1 MQTKVLKAK
10 NTLIVTSVLIALIF
24 VFAPAVQAA
33 RIKNVILLIGDGMGV
48 STMSLARWF
57 NDGKPLSWDQYVC
70 GLVRTYSADDPI
82 TDSAAAATAMATSY
96 KTKTGF
102 LSVLPDEMNRA
113 PVATV
118 LEGARLSGKSTG
130 LVVTCNLQHATP
142 AAFAAHYPRRS
153 DYEAICE
160 QMVYNQ
166 VDVLLGGGLK
176 YFTSR
181 KDREDL
187 LQVLKQKGYTIITSQ
202 EELKSVS
209 SSKLAGLFAEVDL
222 AYDLDRDPTRE
233 PSLAEMTGAAINL
246 LCRNKKGF
254 FLMVEGSKIDWAN
267 HDHDPVGSVT
277 DMMAFDRAVKVALD
291 YALKERNTV
300 VIVVADHSTGG
311 LTIGNEKSPSK
322 SGGKKAGDF
331 INPLKEARVSA
342 EGLEKLLR
350 PEMNRAEVKSII
362 GERYGLGD
370 LTEEELKII
379 MDYLTGAATGPK
391 RSGKLKSIIGPMISK
406 RAMIDWTTSGHT
418 GEEVALAVYHPEGLR
433 PEGVIENTDIARYV
447 AGLMQ
452 INLEAITREYFIE
465 AEAAFKAKGA
475 QVELDTV
482 TDPDNPV
489 LKIKKG
495 NQSLAIPANKDF
507 VEMNGTKIQTRLINV
522 YNRKNFY
529 VSRQVLNLLEN

>member
-1 MQTKVLKAK
+1 MQVKELKAK
-10 NTLIVTSVLIALIF
+10 VRLISVTVMLTVLFIL
-24 VFAPAVQAA
+24 VPAEGA
-33 RIKNVILLIGDGMGV
+33 RVKNVILLIGDGMGI
-48 STMSLARWF
+48 STMSLARWYK
-57 NDGKPLSWDQYVC
+57 DGQPLSWDQYVC
-70 GLVRTYSADDPI
+70 GLVRTYSADEAI
-82 TDSAAAATAMATSY
+82 TDSAAAATAMATGH

-118 LEGARLSGKSTG
+118 LEGAKLSGKSTG

-176 YFTSR
+176 YFTGR

-187 LQVLKQKGYTIITSQ
+187 LQVLKQKGYTIITSPDG
-202 EELKSVS
+202 LKSAS

-222 AYDLDRDPTRE
+222 AYDLDRDPTKE

-246 LCRNKKGF
+246 LSRNKNGF

-267 HDHDPVGSVT
+267 HDHDPVASVT

-291 YALKERNTV
+291 YALKEKNTA

-311 LTIGNEKSPSK
+311 LTIDNDQSFSK
-322 SGGKKAGDF
+322 SESKRIGDF
-331 INPLKEARVSA
+331 VNPLKAASLSA

-350 PEMNRAEVKSII
+350 PEMSAAEVKSIV

-370 LTEEELKII
+370 LTEEELKVI
-379 MDYLTGAATGPK
+379 MDYLARAATDPK
-391 RSGKLKSIIGPMISK
+391 QSGKLKSIVGPMISK
-406 RAMIDWTTSGHT
+406 RSMIDWTTGGHT
-418 GEEVALAVYHPEGLR
+418 GEEVALAVYHPEKLR
-433 PEGVIENTDIARYV
+433 PTGVIENIDIARYV

-465 AEAAFKAKGA
+465 AEAAFTAKEA
-475 QVELDTV
+475 QVELDV
-482 TDPDNPV
+482 ATDPANPV
-489 LKIKKG
+489 LKVKKG
-495 NQSLAIPANKDF
+495 NRSLIIPANKDF

-522 YNRKNFY
+522 YNGKNFY
-529 VSRQVLNLLEN
+529 VSRQVLRLLEN

>member
-1 MQTKVLKAK
+1 MQVKALKAK
-10 NTLIVTSVLIALIF
+10 VRSIFITVMLTVLFILVPAEAASV
-24 VFAPAVQAA
+24 
-33 RIKNVILLIGDGMGV
+33 KNVILLIGDGMGV
-48 STMSLARWF
+48 STMSLARWYK
-57 NDGKPLSWDQYVC
+57 DGQPLSWDQYVC
-70 GLVRTYSADDPI
+70 GLVRTYSADEPI
-82 TDSAAAATAMATSY
+82 TDSAAAATAMATGH

-153 DYEAICE
+153 DYETICE
-160 QMVYNQ
+160 QIVYNQ

-176 YFTSR
+176 YFTGR

-187 LQVLKQKGYTIITSQ
+187 LQVLKQKGYMIITSP
-202 EELKSVS
+202 EELKSAS
-209 SSKLAGLFAEVDL
+209 SSRLAGLFAEVDL
-222 AYDLDRDPTRE
+222 SYDLDRDPTRE
-233 PSLAEMTGAAINL
+233 PSLAEMTETAIKNL
-246 LCRNKKGF
+246 SRNKKGF

-267 HDHDPVGSVT
+267 HDHDPVGSVA

-291 YALKERNTV
+291 YALKERNTA

-311 LTIGNEKSPSK
+311 LTIGNDRSSSK
-322 SGGKKAGDF
+322 SDGKKVGDF
-331 INPLKEARVSA
+331 INPLKAASLSA

-350 PEMNRAEVKSII
+350 PGMTEVEVKAII
-362 GERYGLGD
+362 GDRYGLGD
-370 LTEEELKII
+370 LTEDELKAI
-379 MDYLTGAATGPK
+379 MDYLAEAARNPEQ
-391 RSGKLKSIIGPMISK
+391 SGNFKSIVGSMMSK
-406 RAMIDWTTSGHT
+406 RAMIDWTTGGHT

-433 PEGVIENTDIARYV
+433 PTGVIENIDIARYV

-465 AEAAFKAKGA
+465 AEAAFEARGA

-489 LKIKKG
+489 LKVKKG
-495 NQSLAIPANKDF
+495 NRNLIIPANKDF
-507 VEMNGTKIQTRLINV
+507 VEMKGTRIQTKLINV

-529 VSRQVLNLLEN
+529 VSRQVLALLEN

>member
-1 MQTKVLKAK
+1 MQVKALKAK
-10 NTLIVTSVLIALIF
+10 VRSIFITVMLTVLFIL
-24 VFAPAVQAA
+24 VPAEAA
-33 RIKNVILLIGDGMGV
+33 RVKNVILLIGDGMGV
-48 STMSLARWF
+48 STMSLARWYK
-57 NDGKPLSWDQYVC
+57 DGQPLSWDQYVC
-70 GLVRTYSADDPI
+70 GLVRTYSADEPI
-82 TDSAAAATAMATSY
+82 TDSAAAATAMATGH

-153 DYEAICE
+153 DYETICE
-160 QMVYNQ
+160 QIVYNQ

-176 YFTSR
+176 YFTGR

-187 LQVLKQKGYTIITSQ
+187 LQVLKQKGYMIITSP
-202 EELKSVS
+202 EELKSAS
-209 SSKLAGLFAEVDL
+209 SSRLAGLFAEVDL
-222 AYDLDRDPTRE
+222 SYDLDRDPARE
-233 PSLAEMTGAAINL
+233 PSLAEMTETAIKNL
-246 LCRNKKGF
+246 SRNKKGF

-267 HDHDPVGSVT
+267 HDHDPVGSVA

-291 YALKERNTV
+291 YALKERNTA

-311 LTIGNEKSPSK
+311 LTIGNDRSSSK
-322 SGGKKAGDF
+322 SDGKKVGDF
-331 INPLKEARVSA
+331 INPLKAASLSA

-350 PEMNRAEVKSII
+350 PGMTEVEVKAII
-362 GERYGLGD
+362 GDRYGLGD
-370 LTEEELKII
+370 LTEDELKAI
-379 MDYLTGAATGPK
+379 MDYLAEAARNPEQ
-391 RSGKLKSIIGPMISK
+391 SGNFKSIVGSMMSK
-406 RAMIDWTTSGHT
+406 RAMIDWTTGGHT

-433 PEGVIENTDIARYV
+433 PTGVIENIDIARYV

-465 AEAAFKAKGA
+465 AEAAFEARGA

-489 LKIKKG
+489 LKVKKD
-495 NQSLAIPANKDF
+495 NRNLIIPANKDF
-507 VEMNGTKIQTRLINV
+507 VEMNGTRIQTKLINV

-529 VSRQVLNLLEN
+529 ISRQVINLLSN

>member
-1 MQTKVLKAK
+1 MQVKALKAK
-10 NTLIVTSVLIALIF
+10 VRSIFITVMLTVLFIL
-24 VFAPAVQAA
+24 VPAEAA
-33 RIKNVILLIGDGMGV
+33 RVKNVILLIGDGMGV
-48 STMSLARWF
+48 STMSLARWYK
-57 NDGKPLSWDQYVC
+57 DGQPLSWDQYVC
-70 GLVRTYSADDPI
+70 GLVRTYSADEPI
-82 TDSAAAATAMATSY
+82 TDSAAAATAMATGH

-153 DYEAICE
+153 DYETICE
-160 QMVYNQ
+160 QIVYNQ

-176 YFTSR
+176 YFTGR

-187 LQVLKQKGYTIITSQ
+187 LQVLKQKGYMIITSP
-202 EELKSVS
+202 EELKSAS
-209 SSKLAGLFAEVDL
+209 SSRLAGLFAEIDL
-222 AYDLDRDPTRE
+222 SYDLDRDPTRE
-233 PSLAEMTGAAINL
+233 PSLAEMTETAIKNL
-246 LCRNKKGF
+246 SRNKKGF

-267 HDHDPVGSVT
+267 HDHDPVGSVA

-291 YALKERNTV
+291 YALKERNTA

-311 LTIGNEKSPSK
+311 LTIGNDRSSSK
-322 SGGKKAGDF
+322 SDGKKVGDF
-331 INPLKEARVSA
+331 INPLKAASLSA

-350 PEMNRAEVKSII
+350 PGMTEVEVKAII
-362 GERYGLGD
+362 GDRYGLGD
-370 LTEEELKII
+370 LTEDELKAI
-379 MDYLTGAATGPK
+379 MDYLAEAARNPK
-391 RSGKLKSIIGPMISK
+391 QSGNFKSIVGSMMSK
-406 RAMIDWTTSGHT
+406 RAMIDWTTGGHT

-433 PEGVIENTDIARYV
+433 PTGVIENIDIARYV

-465 AEAAFKAKGA
+465 AEAAFEARGA

-489 LKIKKG
+489 LKVKKG
-495 NQSLAIPANKDF
+495 NRNLIIPANKDF
-507 VEMNGTKIQTRLINV
+507 VEMNGTRIQTKLINV

-529 VSRQVLNLLEN
+529 ISRQVINLLSN

>member
-1 MQTKVLKAK
+1 MQVKAPKAK
-10 NTLIVTSVLIALIF
+10 VRSIFITVMLTVLFIL
-24 VFAPAVQAA
+24 VPAEAA
-33 RIKNVILLIGDGMGV
+33 RVKNVILLIGDGMGV
-48 STMSLARWF
+48 STMSLARWYK
-57 NDGKPLSWDQYVC
+57 DGQPLSWDQYVC
-70 GLVRTYSADDPI
+70 GLVRTYSADEPI
-82 TDSAAAATAMATSY
+82 TDSAAAATAMATGH

-153 DYEAICE
+153 DYETICE
-160 QMVYNQ
+160 QIVYNQ

-176 YFTSR
+176 YFTGR

-187 LQVLKQKGYTIITSQ
+187 LQVLKQKGYMIITSP
-202 EELKSVS
+202 EELKSAS
-209 SSKLAGLFAEVDL
+209 SSRLAGLFAEVDL
-222 AYDLDRDPTRE
+222 SYDLDRDPARE
-233 PSLAEMTGAAINL
+233 PSLAEMTETAIKNL
-246 LCRNKKGF
+246 SRNKKGF

-267 HDHDPVGSVT
+267 HDHDPVGSVA

-291 YALKERNTV
+291 YALKERNTA

-311 LTIGNEKSPSK
+311 LTIGNDRSSSK
-322 SGGKKAGDF
+322 SDGKKVGDF
-331 INPLKEARVSA
+331 INPLKAASLSA

-350 PEMNRAEVKSII
+350 PGMTEVEVKAII
-362 GERYGLGD
+362 GDRYGLGD
-370 LTEEELKII
+370 LTEDELKAI
-379 MDYLTGAATGPK
+379 MDYLAEAARNPK
-391 RSGKLKSIIGPMISK
+391 QSGNLKSIVGSMMSK
-406 RAMIDWTTSGHT
+406 RAMIDWTTGGHT

-433 PEGVIENTDIARYV
+433 PTGVIENIDIARYV

-465 AEAAFKAKGA
+465 AEAAFEARGA

-489 LKIKKG
+489 LKVKKD
-495 NQSLAIPANKDF
+495 NRNLIIPANKDF
-507 VEMNGTKIQTRLINV
+507 VEMNGTRIQTKLINV

-529 VSRQVLNLLEN
+529 ISRQVINLLSN

>member
-1 MQTKVLKAK
+1 MQVKALKAK
-10 NTLIVTSVLIALIF
+10 VRSIFITVMLTVLFIL
-24 VFAPAVQAA
+24 VPAEAA
-33 RIKNVILLIGDGMGV
+33 RVKNVILLIGDGMGV
-48 STMSLARWF
+48 STMSLARWYK
-57 NDGKPLSWDQYVC
+57 DGQPLSWDQYVC
-70 GLVRTYSADDPI
+70 GLVRTYSADEPI
-82 TDSAAAATAMATSY
+82 TDSAAAATAMATGH

-153 DYEAICE
+153 DYETICE
-160 QMVYNQ
+160 QIVYNQ

-176 YFTSR
+176 YFTGR

-187 LQVLKQKGYTIITSQ
+187 LQVLKQKGYMIITSP
-202 EELKSVS
+202 EELKSAS
-209 SSKLAGLFAEVDL
+209 SSRLAGLFAEVDL
-222 AYDLDRDPTRE
+222 SYDLDRDPARE
-233 PSLAEMTGAAINL
+233 PSLAEMTETAIKNL
-246 LCRNKKGF
+246 SRNKKGF

-267 HDHDPVGSVT
+267 HDHDPVGSVA

-291 YALKERNTV
+291 YALKERNTA

-311 LTIGNEKSPSK
+311 LTIGNDRSSSK
-322 SGGKKAGDF
+322 SDGKKVGDF
-331 INPLKEARVSA
+331 INPLKAASLSA

-350 PEMNRAEVKSII
+350 PGMTEVEVKAII
-362 GERYGLGD
+362 GDRYGLGD
-370 LTEEELKII
+370 LTEDELKAI
-379 MDYLTGAATGPK
+379 MDYLAEAARNPEQ
-391 RSGKLKSIIGPMISK
+391 SGNFKSIVGSMMSK
-406 RAMIDWTTSGHT
+406 RAMIDWTTGGHT

-433 PEGVIENTDIARYV
+433 PTGVIENIDIARYV

-465 AEAAFKAKGA
+465 AEAAFEARGA

-489 LKIKKG
+489 LKVKKG
-495 NQSLAIPANKDF
+495 NRNLIIPANKDF
-507 VEMNGTKIQTRLINV
+507 VEMKGTRIQTKLINV

-529 VSRQVLNLLEN
+529 VSRQVLALLEN

>member
-1 MQTKVLKAK
+1 MQVKALKGKVG
-10 NTLIVTSVLIALIF
+10 LISITVMLTVLFIL
-24 VFAPAVQAA
+24 VPAEAA
-33 RIKNVILLIGDGMGV
+33 RVKNVILLIGDGMGV
-48 STMSLARWF
+48 STMSLARWYK
-57 NDGKPLSWDQYVC
+57 DGQPLSWDKYVC
-70 GLVRTYSADDPI
+70 GLVRTYSADNPI
-82 TDSAAAATAMATSY
+82 TDSAAAATTMATGH

-118 LEGARLSGKSTG
+118 LEGARLRGKSTG

-153 DYEAICE
+153 DYESICE

-176 YFTSR
+176 YFTGR
-181 KDREDL
+181 KDGEDL
-187 LQVLKQKGYTIITSQ
+187 LAALKQKGYMIITNP
-202 EELKSVS
+202 EELKSAS

-222 AYDLDRDPTRE
+222 AYDLDRDPAKE
-233 PSLAEMTGAAINL
+233 PSLAEMTGTAINL
-246 LCRNKKGF
+246 LSRNKNGF

-267 HDHDPVGSVT
+267 HDHDPVASVT
-277 DMMAFDRAVKVALD
+277 DMMAFDRAVGVALD
-291 YALKERNTV
+291 YALKEKNTA

-311 LTIGNEKSPSK
+311 LTIDNDQSFSK
-322 SGGKKAGDF
+322 SGGKKVGGF
-331 INPLKEARVSA
+331 VNPLKAARISG

-350 PEMNRAEVKSII
+350 PEMSAAEVKSIV

-370 LTEEELKII
+370 LTEEELKAI
-379 MDYLTGAATGPK
+379 MDYLAGAATDPK
-391 RSGKLKSIIGPMISK
+391 QSGKLKSIVGPMISK
-406 RAMIDWTTSGHT
+406 RAMIDWTTGGHT
-418 GEEVALAVYHPEGLR
+418 GEEVALAVYHPEKLR
-433 PEGVIENTDIARYV
+433 PMGVIENTDIARYV

-452 INLEAITREYFIE
+452 IDLEAITREYFIE

-507 VEMNGTKIQTRLINV
+507 VEINGARIQTRLINV

>member
-1 MQTKVLKAK
+1 MQVKTLKAK
-10 NTLIVTSVLIALIF
+10 VRLISITVMLTVLFIL
-24 VFAPAVQAA
+24 VPAEAA
-33 RIKNVILLIGDGMGV
+33 RVKNVILLIGDGMGV
-48 STMSLARWF
+48 STMSLARWYK
-57 NDGKPLSWDQYVC
+57 DGQPLSWDQYIC
-70 GLVRTYSADDPI
+70 GLVRTYSADEPI
-82 TDSAAAATAMATSY
+82 TDSAAAATAMATGH

-102 LSVLPDEMNRA
+102 LSVLPDEMDRA
-113 PVATV
+113 PAATV
-118 LEGARLSGKSTG
+118 LEGAKLRGKSTG

-176 YFTSR
+176 YFTGR
-181 KDREDL
+181 KDGEDL
-187 LQVLKQKGYTIITSQ
+187 LAALKQKGYMIITSP
-202 EELKSVS
+202 EELKSAS

-222 AYDLDRDPTRE
+222 AYDLDRDPTKE

-246 LCRNKKGF
+246 LSRNKNGF

-267 HDHDPVGSVT
+267 HDHDPVASVT

-291 YALKERNTV
+291 YALKEKNTA

-311 LTIGNEKSPSK
+311 LTIDNDQSFSK
-322 SGGKKAGDF
+322 SESKRIGDF
-331 INPLKEARVSA
+331 VNPLKAASLSA

-350 PEMNRAEVKSII
+350 PEMSAAEVKSIV

-370 LTEEELKII
+370 LTEEELKVI
-379 MDYLTGAATGPK
+379 MDYLARAATDPK
-391 RSGKLKSIIGPMISK
+391 QSGKLKSIVGPMISK
-406 RAMIDWTTSGHT
+406 RSMIDWTTGGHT
-418 GEEVALAVYHPEGLR
+418 GEEVALAVYHPEKLR
-433 PEGVIENTDIARYV
+433 PTGVIENIDIARYV

-465 AEAAFKAKGA
+465 AEAAFTAKEA
-475 QVELDTV
+475 QVELDV
-482 TDPDNPV
+482 ATDPANPV
-489 LKIKKG
+489 LKVKKG
-495 NQSLAIPANKDF
+495 NRSLIIPANKDF

-522 YNRKNFY
+522 YNGKNFY

>member
-1 MQTKVLKAK
+1 MQVKALKAK
-10 NTLIVTSVLIALIF
+10 VRSIFITVMLTVLFIL
-24 VFAPAVQAA
+24 VPAEAA
-33 RIKNVILLIGDGMGV
+33 RVKNVILLIGDGMGV
-48 STMSLARWF
+48 STMSLARWYK
-57 NDGKPLSWDQYVC
+57 DGQPLSWDQYVC
-70 GLVRTYSADDPI
+70 GLVRTYSADEPI
-82 TDSAAAATAMATSY
+82 TDSAAAATAMATGH

-153 DYEAICE
+153 DYETICE
-160 QMVYNQ
+160 QIVYNQ

-176 YFTSR
+176 YFTGR

-187 LQVLKQKGYTIITSQ
+187 LQVLKQKGYMIITSP
-202 EELKSVS
+202 EELKSAS
-209 SSKLAGLFAEVDL
+209 SSRLAGLFAEVDL
-222 AYDLDRDPTRE
+222 SYDLDRDPARE
-233 PSLAEMTGAAINL
+233 PSLAEMTETAIKNL
-246 LCRNKKGF
+246 SRNKKGF

-267 HDHDPVGSVT
+267 HDHDPVGSVA

-291 YALKERNTV
+291 YALKERNTA

-311 LTIGNEKSPSK
+311 LTIGNDRSSSK
-322 SGGKKAGDF
+322 SDGKKVGDF
-331 INPLKEARVSA
+331 INPLKAASLSA

-350 PEMNRAEVKSII
+350 PGMTEVEVKAII
-362 GERYGLGD
+362 GDRYGLGD
-370 LTEEELKII
+370 LTEDELKAI
-379 MDYLTGAATGPK
+379 MDYLAEAARNPEQ
-391 RSGKLKSIIGPMISK
+391 SGNFKSIVGSMMSK
-406 RAMIDWTTSGHT
+406 RAMIDWTTGGHT

-433 PEGVIENTDIARYV
+433 PTGVIENIDIARYV

-465 AEAAFKAKGA
+465 AEAAFEARGA

-489 LKIKKG
+489 LKVKKD
-495 NQSLAIPANKDF
+495 NRNLIIPANKDF
-507 VEMNGTKIQTRLINV
+507 VEMNGTRIQTKLINV

-529 VSRQVLNLLEN
+529 ISRQVITLLSN

>member
-1 MQTKVLKAK
+1 MQVKALKAK
-10 NTLIVTSVLIALIF
+10 VRSIFITVMLTVLFILVPAEAASV
-24 VFAPAVQAA
+24 
-33 RIKNVILLIGDGMGV
+33 KNVILLIGDGMGV
-48 STMSLARWF
+48 STMSLARWYK
-57 NDGKPLSWDQYVC
+57 DGQPLSWDQYVC
-70 GLVRTYSADDPI
+70 GLVRTYSADEPI
-82 TDSAAAATAMATSY
+82 TDSAAAATAMATGH

-153 DYEAICE
+153 DYETICE
-160 QMVYNQ
+160 QIVYNQ

-176 YFTSR
+176 YFTGR

-187 LQVLKQKGYTIITSQ
+187 LQVLKQKGYMIITSP
-202 EELKSVS
+202 EELKSAS
-209 SSKLAGLFAEVDL
+209 SSRLAGLFAEVDL
-222 AYDLDRDPTRE
+222 SYDLDRDPTRE
-233 PSLAEMTGAAINL
+233 PSLAEMTETAIKNL
-246 LCRNKKGF
+246 SRNKKGF

-267 HDHDPVGSVT
+267 HDHDPVGSVA

-291 YALKERNTV
+291 YALKERNTA

-311 LTIGNEKSPSK
+311 LTIGNDRSSSK
-322 SGGKKAGDF
+322 SDGKKVGDF
-331 INPLKEARVSA
+331 INPLKAASLSA

-350 PEMNRAEVKSII
+350 PGMTEVEVKAII
-362 GERYGLGD
+362 GDRYGLGD
-370 LTEEELKII
+370 LTEDELKAI
-379 MDYLTGAATGPK
+379 MDYLAEAARNPK
-391 RSGKLKSIIGPMISK
+391 QSGNFKSIVGSMMSK
-406 RAMIDWTTSGHT
+406 RAMIDWTTGGHT

-433 PEGVIENTDIARYV
+433 PTGVIENIDIARYV

-465 AEAAFKAKGA
+465 AEAAFEARGA

-489 LKIKKG
+489 LKVKKD

-522 YNRKNFY
+522 YNGKNFY
-529 VSRQVLNLLEN
+529 VSRQVLRLLEN

>member
-1 MQTKVLKAK
+1 MQVKALKAK
-10 NTLIVTSVLIALIF
+10 VRSIFITVMLTVLFIL
-24 VFAPAVQAA
+24 VPAEAA
-33 RIKNVILLIGDGMGV
+33 RVKNVILLIGDGMGV
-48 STMSLARWF
+48 STMSLARWYK
-57 NDGKPLSWDQYVC
+57 DGQPLSWDQYVC
-70 GLVRTYSADDPI
+70 GLVRTYSADEPI
-82 TDSAAAATAMATSY
+82 TDSAAAATAMATGH

-153 DYEAICE
+153 DYETICE
-160 QMVYNQ
+160 QIVYNQ

-176 YFTSR
+176 YFTGR

-187 LQVLKQKGYTIITSQ
+187 LQVLKQKGYMIITSP
-202 EELKSVS
+202 EELKSAS
-209 SSKLAGLFAEVDL
+209 SSRLAGLFAEVDL
-222 AYDLDRDPTRE
+222 SYDLDRDPTRE
-233 PSLAEMTGAAINL
+233 PSLAEMTETAIKNL
-246 LCRNKKGF
+246 SRNKKGF

-267 HDHDPVGSVT
+267 HDHDPVGSVA

-291 YALKERNTV
+291 YALKERNTA

-311 LTIGNEKSPSK
+311 LTIGNDRSSSK
-322 SGGKKAGDF
+322 SDGKKVGDF
-331 INPLKEARVSA
+331 INPLKAASLSA

-350 PEMNRAEVKSII
+350 PGMTEVEVKAII
-362 GERYGLGD
+362 GDRYGLGD
-370 LTEEELKII
+370 LTEDELKAI
-379 MDYLTGAATGPK
+379 MDYLAEAARNPK
-391 RSGKLKSIIGPMISK
+391 QSGNFKSIVGSMMSK
-406 RAMIDWTTSGHT
+406 RAMIDWTTGGHT

-433 PEGVIENTDIARYV
+433 PTGVIENIDIARYV

-465 AEAAFKAKGA
+465 AEAAFEARGA

-489 LKIKKG
+489 LKVKKG
-495 NQSLAIPANKDF
+495 NRNLIIPANKDF
-507 VEMNGTKIQTRLINV
+507 VEMKGTRIQTKLINV

-529 VSRQVLNLLEN
+529 VSRQVLALLEN

>member
-1 MQTKVLKAK
+1 MQAKVLKAK
-10 NTLIVTSVLIALIF
+10 NKLIVTSVLIALIF

-57 NDGKPLSWDQYVC
+57 NDGQPLSWDQYVC

-118 LEGARLSGKSTG
+118 LEGARLSSKSTG

-142 AAFAAHYPRRS
+142 AAFAAHFPYRA
-153 DYEAICE
+153 DYETICE

-176 YFTSR
+176 YYTGR

-187 LQVLKQKGYTIITSQ
+187 LRVLKQKGYAIITSP
-202 EELKSVS
+202 EELRSVR

-246 LCRNKKGF
+246 LSRNKNGF
-254 FLMVEGSKIDWAN
+254 FLLVEGSKIDWAN

-350 PEMNRAEVKSII
+350 PDMTEVEVKAIVND
-362 GERYGLGD
+362 RYGLTD
-370 LTEEELKII
+370 LTEEELKVIK
-379 MDYLTGAATGPK
+379 DYLTGAATGPK

-433 PEGVIENTDIARYV
+433 PEGIIENTDIARYV

-465 AEAAFKAKGA
+465 AEAAFKARGA

-489 LKIKKG
+489 LKVKKG
-495 NQSLAIPANKDF
+495 NRSLIIPANKDF
-507 VEMNGTKIQTRLINV
+507 VEMNGARIQTRLINV

>member
-1 MQTKVLKAK
+1 MQVKALKAK
-10 NTLIVTSVLIALIF
+10 VRSIFITVMLTVLFILVPAEAASV
-24 VFAPAVQAA
+24 
-33 RIKNVILLIGDGMGV
+33 KNVILLIGDGMGV
-48 STMSLARWF
+48 STMSLARWYK
-57 NDGKPLSWDQYVC
+57 DGQPLSWDQYVC
-70 GLVRTYSADDPI
+70 GLVRTYSADEPI
-82 TDSAAAATAMATSY
+82 TDSAAAATAMATGH

-153 DYEAICE
+153 DYETICE
-160 QMVYNQ
+160 QIVYNQ

-176 YFTSR
+176 YFTGR

-187 LQVLKQKGYTIITSQ
+187 LQVLKQKGYMIITSP
-202 EELKSVS
+202 EELKSAS
-209 SSKLAGLFAEVDL
+209 SSRLAGLFAEVDL
-222 AYDLDRDPTRE
+222 SYDLDRDPTRE
-233 PSLAEMTGAAINL
+233 PSLAEMTETAIKNL
-246 LCRNKKGF
+246 SRNKKGF

-267 HDHDPVGSVT
+267 HDHDPVGSVA

-291 YALKERNTV
+291 YALKERNTA

-311 LTIGNEKSPSK
+311 LTIGNDRSSSK
-322 SGGKKAGDF
+322 SDGKKVGDF
-331 INPLKEARVSA
+331 INPLKAASLSA

-350 PEMNRAEVKSII
+350 PGMTEVEVKAII
-362 GERYGLGD
+362 GDRYGLGD
-370 LTEEELKII
+370 LTEDELKAI
-379 MDYLTGAATGPK
+379 MDYLAEAARNPK
-391 RSGKLKSIIGPMISK
+391 QSGNFKSIVGSMMSK
-406 RAMIDWTTSGHT
+406 RAMIDWTTGGHT

-433 PEGVIENTDIARYV
+433 PTGVIENIDIARYV

-465 AEAAFKAKGA
+465 AEAAFEARGA

-489 LKIKKG
+489 LKVKKD
-495 NQSLAIPANKDF
+495 NRNLIIPANKDF
-507 VEMNGTKIQTRLINV
+507 VEMNGTRIQTKLINV

-529 VSRQVLNLLEN
+529 VSRQVLSLLSD

>member
-1 MQTKVLKAK
+1 MQVKALKAK
-10 NTLIVTSVLIALIF
+10 VRTIFITVMLTVLFIL
-24 VFAPAVQAA
+24 APAEAA
-33 RIKNVILLIGDGMGV
+33 RVKNVILLIGDGMGV
-48 STMSLARWF
+48 STMSLARWYK
-57 NDGKPLSWDQYVC
+57 DGQPLSWDQYVC
-70 GLVRTYSADDPI
+70 GLARTYSADEPI
-82 TDSAAAATAMATSY
+82 TDSAAAATAMATGH

-176 YFTSR
+176 YFTGR

-187 LQVLKQKGYTIITSQ
+187 LQVLKQKGYIIISSP
-202 EELKSVS
+202 EELKSAS
-209 SSKLAGLFAEVDL
+209 SSRLAGLFAEVEL
-222 AYDLDRDPTRE
+222 SYDLDRDPTRE
-233 PSLAEMTGAAINL
+233 PSLAEMTETAIRIL
-246 LCRNKKGF
+246 SRNKNGF

-267 HDHDPVGSVT
+267 HDHDPVASVT
-277 DMMAFDRAVKVALD
+277 DMMAFDRAVRVALD
-291 YALKERNTV
+291 YALKEKNTA

-311 LTIGNEKSPSK
+311 LTIGNDRSSSK
-322 SGGKKAGDF
+322 SDGKKVGNF
-331 INPLKEARVSA
+331 INPLKAASISA
-342 EGLEKLLR
+342 EGLEKFLR
-350 PEMNRAEVKSII
+350 PEMSAAEVKSIV
-362 GERYGLGD
+362 GERYGLVD
-370 LTEEELKII
+370 LTEEELKAI
-379 MDYLTGAATGPK
+379 MDYLARAATDPK
-391 RSGKLKSIIGPMISK
+391 QSGKLKSIVGPMISK

-418 GEEVALAVYHPEGLR
+418 GEEVALAVYHPKGLR

-465 AEAAFKAKGA
+465 AEAAFKAREA

-489 LKIKKG
+489 LKVKKG
-495 NQSLAIPANKDF
+495 NRNLIIPANKDF
-507 VEMNGTKIQTRLINV
+507 VEMNGTRIQTKLINV

-529 VSRQVLNLLEN
+529 VSRQVLSLLSD

>member
-10 NTLIVTSVLIALIF
+10 NKLIVTSVLIALIF

-57 NDGKPLSWDQYVC
+57 NDGQPLSWDKYVC

-118 LEGARLSGKSTG
+118 LEGARLSSKSTG

-142 AAFAAHYPRRS
+142 AAFAAHFPYRA
-153 DYEAICE
+153 DYETICE
-160 QMVYNQ
+160 QMVYTQ

-176 YFTSR
+176 YYTGR

-187 LQVLKQKGYTIITSQ
+187 LRVLKQKGYAIITSP
-202 EELKSVS
+202 EELRSVR

-246 LCRNKKGF
+246 LSRNKNGF
-254 FLMVEGSKIDWAN
+254 FLLVEGSKIDWAN

-350 PEMNRAEVKSII
+350 PEMSRAEVKSII

-370 LTEEELKII
+370 LTEEELKTI
-379 MDYLTGAATGPK
+379 MDYLARAATNPK
-391 RSGKLKSIIGPMISK
+391 QSGKLKSIIGPMISK

-418 GEEVALAVYHPEGLR
+418 GEEHPLAVYHPEGLR

-465 AEAAFKAKGA
+465 AEAAFKARGA

-489 LKIKKG
+489 LKVKKG

-507 VEMNGTKIQTRLINV
+507 AEMNGARIQTRLINV

>member
-1 MQTKVLKAK
+1 MQVKVLKGK
-10 NTLIVTSVLIALIF
+10 VRLISITVMLTVLFIL
-24 VFAPAVQAA
+24 VPAEAA
-33 RIKNVILLIGDGMGV
+33 RVKNVILLIGDGMGV
-48 STMSLARWF
+48 STMSLARWYK
-57 NDGKPLSWDQYVC
+57 DGQPLSWDKYVS

-82 TDSAAAATAMATSY
+82 TDSAAAATAMATGH

-102 LSVLPDEMNRA
+102 LSVLPDEMDRA
-113 PVATV
+113 PAATV
-118 LEGARLSGKSTG
+118 LEGARLRGKSTG
-130 LVVTCNLQHATP
+130 LVVTCNIQHATP

-176 YFTSR
+176 YFTGR
-181 KDREDL
+181 KDGEDL
-187 LQVLKQKGYTIITSQ
+187 LQVLKQKGYAIITSP
-202 EELKSVS
+202 EELKSTS

-222 AYDLDRDPTRE
+222 AYDLDRDPTKE
-233 PSLAEMTGAAINL
+233 PSLAEMTEVAINL
-246 LCRNKKGF
+246 LSRNKKGF

-267 HDHDPVGSVT
+267 HDHDPVASVT

-311 LTIGNEKSPSK
+311 LTIDNDQSFSK
-322 SGGKKAGDF
+322 SESKRIGDF
-331 INPLKEARVSA
+331 VNPLKAASLSA

-350 PEMNRAEVKSII
+350 PDMTEVEVKAIVND
-362 GERYGLGD
+362 RYGLTD
-370 LTEEELKII
+370 LTEEELKVI
-379 MDYLTGAATGPK
+379 MDYLARAATNPK
-391 RSGKLKSIIGPMISK
+391 QSGKLKSIIGPMISK

-433 PEGVIENTDIARYV
+433 PEGVIENIDIARYV

-475 QVELDTV
+475 QVELDV
-482 TDPDNPV
+482 ATDPANPA
-489 LKIKKG
+489 LKVKKG
-495 NQSLAIPANKDF
+495 NRSFIIPANKDF

-522 YNRKNFY
+522 YNGKNFY

>member
-1 MQTKVLKAK
+1 
-10 NTLIVTSVLIALIF
+10 
-24 VFAPAVQAA
+24 
-33 RIKNVILLIGDGMGV
+33 
-48 STMSLARWF
+48 
-57 NDGKPLSWDQYVC
+57 
-70 GLVRTYSADDPI
+70 
-82 TDSAAAATAMATSY
+82 
-96 KTKTGF
+96 
-102 LSVLPDEMNRA
+102 
-113 PVATV
+113 
-118 LEGARLSGKSTG
+118 
-130 LVVTCNLQHATP
+130 
-142 AAFAAHYPRRS
+142 
-153 DYEAICE
+153 
-160 QMVYNQ
+160 MVYNQ

-176 YFTSR
+176 YFTGR
-181 KDREDL
+181 KDGEDL
-187 LQVLKQKGYTIITSQ
+187 LAALKQKGYMIITNP
-202 EELKSVS
+202 EELKSAS

-222 AYDLDRDPTRE
+222 AYDLDRDPTKE

-246 LCRNKKGF
+246 LSRNKNGF

-267 HDHDPVGSVT
+267 HDHDPVASVT

-507 VEMNGTKIQTRLINV
+507 VDINGASIQTRSINV

>member
-1 MQTKVLKAK
+1 MQVKALKAK
-10 NTLIVTSVLIALIF
+10 VRSIFITVMLTVLFIL
-24 VFAPAVQAA
+24 VPAEAA
-33 RIKNVILLIGDGMGV
+33 RVKNVILLIGDGMGV
-48 STMSLARWF
+48 STMSLARWYK
-57 NDGKPLSWDQYVC
+57 DGQPLSWDQYVC
-70 GLVRTYSADDPI
+70 GLVRTYSADEPI
-82 TDSAAAATAMATSY
+82 TDSAAAATAMATGH

-153 DYEAICE
+153 DYETICE
-160 QMVYNQ
+160 QIVYNQ

-176 YFTSR
+176 YFTGR

-187 LQVLKQKGYTIITSQ
+187 LQVLKQKGYMIITSP
-202 EELKSVS
+202 EELKSAS
-209 SSKLAGLFAEVDL
+209 SSRLAGLFAEVDL
-222 AYDLDRDPTRE
+222 SYDLDRDPARE
-233 PSLAEMTGAAINL
+233 PSLAEMTETAIKNL
-246 LCRNKKGF
+246 SRNKKGF

-267 HDHDPVGSVT
+267 HDHDPVGSVA

-291 YALKERNTV
+291 YALKERNTA

-311 LTIGNEKSPSK
+311 LTIGNDRSSSK
-322 SGGKKAGDF
+322 SDGKKVGDF
-331 INPLKEARVSA
+331 INPLKAASLSA

-350 PEMNRAEVKSII
+350 PGMTEVEVKAII
-362 GERYGLGD
+362 GDRYGLGD
-370 LTEEELKII
+370 LTEDELKAI
-379 MDYLTGAATGPK
+379 MDYLAEAARNPK
-391 RSGKLKSIIGPMISK
+391 QSGNLKSIVGSMMSK
-406 RAMIDWTTSGHT
+406 RAMIDWTTGGHT

-433 PEGVIENTDIARYV
+433 PTGVIENIDIARYV

-465 AEAAFKAKGA
+465 AEAAFEARGA

-489 LKIKKG
+489 LKVKKD
-495 NQSLAIPANKDF
+495 NRNLIIPANKDF
-507 VEMNGTKIQTRLINV
+507 VEMNGTRIQTKLINV

-529 VSRQVLNLLEN
+529 ISRQVITLLSN

>member
-1 MQTKVLKAK
+1 MQVKTLKAK
-10 NTLIVTSVLIALIF
+10 VRLISITVMLTVLFIL
-24 VFAPAVQAA
+24 VPAEAA
-33 RIKNVILLIGDGMGV
+33 RVKNVILLIGDGMGV
-48 STMSLARWF
+48 STMSLARWYK
-57 NDGKPLSWDQYVC
+57 DGQPLSWDQYIC
-70 GLVRTYSADDPI
+70 GLVRTYSADEPI
-82 TDSAAAATAMATSY
+82 TDSAAAATAMATGH

-102 LSVLPDEMNRA
+102 LSVLPDEMDRA
-113 PVATV
+113 PAATV
-118 LEGARLSGKSTG
+118 LEGAKLRGKSTG

-176 YFTSR
+176 YFTGR
-181 KDREDL
+181 KDGEDL
-187 LQVLKQKGYTIITSQ
+187 LAALKQKGYMIITSP
-202 EELKSVS
+202 EELKSAS

-222 AYDLDRDPTRE
+222 AYDLDRDPTKE

-246 LCRNKKGF
+246 LSRNKNGF

-267 HDHDPVGSVT
+267 HDHDPVASVT

-291 YALKERNTV
+291 YALKEKNTA

-311 LTIGNEKSPSK
+311 LTIDNDQSFSK
-322 SGGKKAGDF
+322 SESKRIGDF
-331 INPLKEARVSA
+331 VNPLKAASLSA

-350 PEMNRAEVKSII
+350 PEMSAAEVKSIV

-370 LTEEELKII
+370 LTEEELKVI
-379 MDYLTGAATGPK
+379 MDYLARAATDPK
-391 RSGKLKSIIGPMISK
+391 QSGKLKSIVGPMISK
-406 RAMIDWTTSGHT
+406 RSMIDWTTGGHT

-465 AEAAFKAKGA
+465 AEAAFTAKEA
-475 QVELDTV
+475 QVELDV
-482 TDPDNPV
+482 ATDPANPV
-489 LKIKKG
+489 LKVKKG
-495 NQSLAIPANKDF
+495 NRSLIIPANKDF

-522 YNRKNFY
+522 YNGKNFY
-529 VSRQVLNLLEN
+529 VSRQVLRLLEN

>member
-1 MQTKVLKAK
+1 MQVKALKAK
-10 NTLIVTSVLIALIF
+10 VRSIFITVVLTVLFIL
-24 VFAPAVQAA
+24 VPAEAA
-33 RIKNVILLIGDGMGV
+33 RVKNVILLIGDGMGV
-48 STMSLARWF
+48 STMSLARWYK
-57 NDGKPLSWDQYVC
+57 DGQPLSWDQYVC
-70 GLVRTYSADDPI
+70 GLVRTYSADEPI
-82 TDSAAAATAMATSY
+82 TDSAAAATAMATGH

-176 YFTSR
+176 YFTGR

-187 LQVLKQKGYTIITSQ
+187 LQVLKQKGYMIITSP
-202 EELKSVS
+202 EELKSAS
-209 SSKLAGLFAEVDL
+209 SSRLAGLFAEVEL
-222 AYDLDRDPTRE
+222 SYDLDRDPTRE
-233 PSLAEMTGAAINL
+233 PSLAEMTETAIRIL
-246 LCRNKKGF
+246 SRNKNGF

-267 HDHDPVGSVT
+267 HDHDPVASVT
-277 DMMAFDRAVKVALD
+277 DMMAFDRAVRVALD
-291 YALKERNTV
+291 YALKEKNTA

-311 LTIGNEKSPSK
+311 LTIGNDRSSSK
-322 SGGKKAGDF
+322 SDGKKVGDF
-331 INPLKEARVSA
+331 INPLKAASLSA

-350 PEMNRAEVKSII
+350 PGMTEVEVKAIVSD
-362 GERYGLGD
+362 RYGLGD
-370 LTEEELKII
+370 LTEDELKAI
-379 MDYLTGAATGPK
+379 MDYLAEAARNPK
-391 RSGKLKSIIGPMISK
+391 QSGQLKSIVGPMMST
-406 RAMIDWTTSGHT
+406 RAMIDWTTGGHT

-433 PEGVIENTDIARYV
+433 PTGVIENIDIARYV

-465 AEAAFKAKGA
+465 AEAAFKAREA

-489 LKIKKG
+489 LKVKKG
-495 NQSLAIPANKDF
+495 NRNLIIPANKDF
-507 VEMNGTKIQTRLINV
+507 VEMNGTRIQTKLINV

-529 VSRQVLNLLEN
+529 VSRQVISLLSD

>member
-1 MQTKVLKAK
+1 MQAKVLKAK
-10 NTLIVTSVLIALIF
+10 NKLIVTSVLIALIF

-57 NDGKPLSWDQYVC
+57 NDGQPLSWDQYVC

-118 LEGARLSGKSTG
+118 LEGARLSSKSTG

-142 AAFAAHYPRRS
+142 AAFAAHFPYRA
-153 DYEAICE
+153 DYETICE

-176 YFTSR
+176 YYTGR

-187 LQVLKQKGYTIITSQ
+187 LRVLKQKGYAIITSP
-202 EELKSVS
+202 EELRSVR

-246 LCRNKKGF
+246 LSRNKNGF
-254 FLMVEGSKIDWAN
+254 FLLVEGSKIDWAN

-350 PEMNRAEVKSII
+350 PDMTEVEVKAIVND
-362 GERYGLGD
+362 RYGLTD
-370 LTEEELKII
+370 LTEEELKVIK
-379 MDYLTGAATGPK
+379 DYLTGAATGPK

-406 RAMIDWTTSGHT
+406 RAMIDWTTGGHT
-418 GEEVALAVYHPEGLR
+418 GEEVALAVYHPEKLR
-433 PEGVIENTDIARYV
+433 PEGVIENIDIARYV
-447 AGLMQ
+447 ARLMQ

-465 AEAAFKAKGA
+465 AEAAFKARGA

-489 LKIKKG
+489 LKVKKG

-507 VEMNGTKIQTRLINV
+507 VEMNGSRIQTRLINV

-529 VSRQVLNLLEN
+529 VSRQVLNLLSD

>member
-1 MQTKVLKAK
+1 MQVKELKAK
-10 NTLIVTSVLIALIF
+10 VRLISVTVMLTVLFIL
-24 VFAPAVQAA
+24 VPAEGA
-33 RIKNVILLIGDGMGV
+33 RVKNVILLIGDGMGV
-48 STMSLARWF
+48 STMSLARWYK
-57 NDGKPLSWDQYVC
+57 DGQPLSWDQYVC
-70 GLVRTYSADDPI
+70 GLVRTYSADEAI
-82 TDSAAAATAMATSY
+82 TDSAAAATAMATGH

-153 DYEAICE
+153 DFEAICE

-166 VDVLLGGGLK
+166 VDVLMGGGLK
-176 YFTSR
+176 YFTGR

-187 LQVLKQKGYTIITSQ
+187 LQVLKQKGYTIITSPDG
-202 EELKSVS
+202 LKSVS
-209 SSKLAGLFAEVDL
+209 SSRLAGLFAEVDL

-233 PSLAEMTGAAINL
+233 PSLAEMTETAIKAL
-246 LCRNKKGF
+246 ARNKNGF

-267 HDHDPVGSVT
+267 HDHDPVASVR
-277 DMMAFDRAVKVALD
+277 DMMAFDRAVRVALD
-291 YALKERNTV
+291 YALKEKNTV

-311 LTIGNEKSPSK
+311 LTIGNDRSSSK
-322 SGGKKAGDF
+322 SDGKKVGDF
-331 INPLKEARVSA
+331 VNPLKAASLSA

-350 PEMNRAEVKSII
+350 PDMTEVEVKTIVND
-362 GERYGLGD
+362 RYGLAD
-370 LTEEELKII
+370 LTEEELKTI
-379 MDYLTGAATGPK
+379 MDYLSRAATDPK
-391 RSGKLKSIIGPMISK
+391 QSGKLKSIVGPMISK
-406 RAMIDWTTSGHT
+406 RAMIDWTTGGHT
-418 GEEVALAVYHPEGLR
+418 GEEVALAVYHPEKLR
-433 PEGVIENTDIARYV
+433 PEGVIENIDIARYV

-465 AEAAFKAKGA
+465 AEAAFKARGA

-489 LKIKKG
+489 LKVKKG

-507 VEMNGTKIQTRLINV
+507 VEMNGSRIQTRLINV

-529 VSRQVLNLLEN
+529 VSRQVISLLSD